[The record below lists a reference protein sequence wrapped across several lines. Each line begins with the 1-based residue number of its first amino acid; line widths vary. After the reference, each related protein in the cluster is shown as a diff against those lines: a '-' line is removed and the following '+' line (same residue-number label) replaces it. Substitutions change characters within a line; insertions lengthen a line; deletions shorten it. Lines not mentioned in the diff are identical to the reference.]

1 MVTSERKLSRNY
13 DRAAWFY
20 ETSSHIYST
29 GQIKVAKVSQLRF
42 LQPGQRVLY
51 LGVGAGEDALE
62 AARMGLQVTCIDIS
76 QGMLQRLQ
84 RKLNRAGL
92 TAELICCN
100 AFDHCRYNHYD
111 AVATNFFL
119 NCFKR
124 PMMQEMMKHAISLVK
139 PGGRFFVADVSPP
152 QGSLPARAFNLAYSK
167 WAMAVFWAMRLV
179 PWHENYDYAA
189 ELLQQR
195 MTVDNVSDFRLAKV
209 GPIMFQS
216 VAATKPIEVPTTH
229 TARRPHVL
237 DTVSSSGTVN
247 AAFDGPGQAPPA
259 GGPTHA

>member
-124 PMMQEMMKHAISLVK
+124 PMMQEMMKHALSLVK
-139 PGGRFFVADVSPP
+139 PGGRFLVADVSPP
-152 QGSLPARAFNLAYSK
+152 QGSLPARVFNLAYSK
-167 WAMAVFWAMRLV
+167 WAMAMFWAMRLV

-189 ELLQQR
+189 ELRLQG
-195 MTVDNVSDFRLAKV
+195 MTVDDVSDFRLAKL

-216 VAATKPIEVPTTH
+216 VAATKRLETPTPQP
-229 TARRPHVL
+229 ARRPHVL
-237 DTVSSSGTVN
+237 G
-247 AAFDGPGQAPPA
+247 AAPHSAAATNPLTAASATPPA
-259 GGPTHA
+259 GDPPHA